1 MSLFR
6 YLVACFSVVVLVS
19 CTPYCYKE
27 YAGTCGYSD
36 LALSGSQ
43 MEVTFVAPRQFN
55 STQAKKYALV
65 RAAELAAKGNKQ
77 YVKILET
84 RYGQITETDVREG
97 ETRFRQ
103 RGDTLGNIDIEVE
116 ESPAYAERIDRVAVT
131 VLVSLSND
139 STGNAIPAG
148 QLLEMARREDIIN
161 D

>member
-6 YLVACFSVVVLVS
+6 LLLACILAFVLLS

-36 LALSGSQ
+36 LALAGSQ

-55 STQAKKYALV
+55 ATQAKKYALV
-65 RAAELAAKGNKQ
+65 RAAELAEQGNRQ
-77 YVKILET
+77 YVEILES

-97 ETRFRQ
+97 ETRVRQ

-116 ESPAYAERIDRVAVT
+116 ETPAYAERIDRVAIT
-131 VLVSLSND
+131 LLVSLTND
-139 STGNAIPAG
+139 STGNAIPTG
-148 QLLEMARREDIIN
+148 RLLDMARREDIL
-161 D
+161 DE

>member
-1 MSLFR
+1 MSIFR
-6 YLVACFSVVVLVS
+6 FLTAWFSVFLLLS

-36 LALSGSQ
+36 LALAGSQ

-55 STQAKKYALV
+55 ATQAKKYALV
-65 RAAELAAKGNKQ
+65 RAAELAEQGNKQ
-77 YVKILET
+77 YVEILET

-97 ETRFRQ
+97 ETRVRQ

-116 ESPAYAERIDRVAVT
+116 ETPAYAERIDRVAVT
-131 VLVSLSND
+131 VLVSLTNEESD
-139 STGNAIPAG
+139 EAIPTS
-148 QLLEMARREDIIN
+148 QLLDMARREDIIE